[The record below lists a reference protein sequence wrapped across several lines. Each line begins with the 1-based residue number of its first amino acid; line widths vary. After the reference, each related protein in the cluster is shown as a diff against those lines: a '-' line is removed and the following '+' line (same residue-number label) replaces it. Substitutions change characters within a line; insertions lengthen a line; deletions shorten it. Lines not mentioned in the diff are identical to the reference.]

1 MLAGANVIY
10 GPGLI
15 NSGMDFDIAQFV
27 ADNEIIR
34 MLRSIQRGFVVDDK
48 AIAVDAI
55 REVGI
60 GKDFLSHD
68 TTLENMRLH
77 PMPECSDRDE
87 RGTWESRGKKTFIEN
102 CREKAIT
109 MLEAPS
115 NHYLSDSTRSEFE
128 KIIEREEANIR
139 K

>member
-10 GPGLI
+10 GSGLV
-15 NSGMDFDIAQFV
+15 NSGMDFDLAQFV

-34 MLRSIQRGFVVDDK
+34 MLRSVQRGFAVNDK

-77 PMPECSDRDE
+77 PMPEFTDRDE
-87 RGTWESRGKKTFIEN
+87 RGTWESRGKKIFIEN
-102 CREKAIT
+102 CLEKA
-109 MLEAPS
+109 LEISKKPS
-115 NHYLSDSTRSEFE
+115 NHYLSDSARSEFE
-128 KIIEREEANIR
+128 KIIEREEAAL
-139 K
+139 KK